1 MTQSS
6 EKETLPDFRIA
17 LELLHQLVNLNKT
30 DELLAD
36 SKIKAYFL
44 DDFIPEAA
52 KSLLINKGYNIPEC
66 LILSNQIIIE
76 AMNLFNKLMMKE
88 DVAKMSEMFKNILEP
103 AKAYYK
109 LNN

>member
-1 MTQSS
+1 M
-6 EKETLPDFRIA
+6 
-17 LELLHQLVNLNKT
+17 NLNKT

-36 SKIKAYFL
+36 PKIKTYFL
-44 DDFIPEAA
+44 EEFIPDAA

-76 AMNLFNKLMMKE
+76 SMNLFNKLMMKE
-88 DVAKMSEMFKNILEP
+88 DVTKMSEMFKNILEP
-103 AKAYYK
+103 TKAYYK